1 MIKSYKWQI
10 LRLFPAYGESIFIK
24 KHAVTKAFSAKG
36 SRGKFAIGVLKCSLH
51 NFSYERIFYDKGR
64 KSFNDIRKG
73 F

>member
-24 KHAVTKAFSAKG
+24 NRRLPRLFQQRDHA
-36 SRGKFAIGVLKCSLH
+36 GKFAIGVLKCSLH